1 MLLTN
6 CHVCFFKGKSFKAGG
21 GSAVAAGSFLACFSL
36 GLALLL
42 SPLAPMQ
49 LLWAFQASIVPIIIV
64 SKVGEDFY
72 FILSFISF
80 RFRFVFFFYYYYY
93 YYCLRVCNWRRRSRF
108 SCVSGL
114 PVWGPEFCW
123 AYRDDP
129 MRHAMTWLSFRKKKW
144 KITNRP
150 IVSIDRDFLL
160 RVWQLGLGRTCTGS
174 IFNGQFPLSR
184 PLVRPSA

>member
-80 RFRFVFFFYYYYY
+80 RFRFVFFFIIIIIIIVYVCVTGVVVVGSVV
-93 YYCLRVCNWRRRSRF
+93 CLVCRS
-108 SCVSGL
+108 GA
-114 PVWGPEFCW
+114 P
-123 AYRDDP
+123 
-129 MRHAMTWLSFRKKKW
+129 SFVER
-144 KITNRP
+144 
-150 IVSIDRDFLL
+150 IVTIRCGT
-160 RVWQLGLGRTCTGS
+160 R
-174 IFNGQFPLSR
+174 
-184 PLVRPSA
+184 